1 MTENYVMD
9 ELLKLQILG
18 GLDAEQLTP
27 ITHNHM
33 NLRPIHMYTQSASN
47 VNNCPLD
54 AVRPF
59 PMR

>member
-1 MTENYVMD
+1 MLWMSY
-9 ELLKLQILG
+9 LKLQILG

-27 ITHNHM
+27 ITHNHL
-33 NLRPIHMYTQSASN
+33 NLRPIHMYTHNLRPMSIIR
-47 VNNCPLD
+47 PLD